1 MSAVLTPGRAAALPD
16 RSPRCRARPIAET
29 TAIDANRA
37 WEIDRALM
45 LERSERRAW
54 WVAIAGLVLGLIG
67 IAAVFV
73 QGPLRR
79 VVEIPIVVDRV
90 TGEATIQQRLS
101 VETIPPM
108 EALDKHN
115 LATFVR
121 AREGYSW
128 MFLQRD
134 FDQVARMAVPAVFA
148 DYNRQFEGDGAL
160 QKKIGASR
168 GLAHQHRRRA
178 PGRRPGAA
186 ATSGEATV
194 TYDKVV
200 RLTDRNL
207 PEVTTRHVASVVYQ
221 YQPKVLAKERDRLE
235 NPFGFVVT
243 AYRSDPEINTRRAG
257 SQAMKRPTV
266 RWLAL
271 RALRALLGRAAAGA
285 HRSRRPAPAR
295 SGLRPARRGHRAGQA
310 RRGDARGAR
319 RRRVDHRGR
328 RRLGWRLHQGRR
340 RLVRRR
346 AAGWA
351 QPLRQGQEHGQRR
364 RTTWP
369 WSPTGARTPSAS
381 WCWPTAIRKP
391 PVYRLVVKA
400 PAARTGR
407 LGAPRA
413 ARRRAAAR
421 RCRPCHRL
429 RRRRKWSP
437 SACRP
442 SRR

>member
-16 RSPRCRARPIAET
+16 RSRDAGKAVTET
-29 TAIDANRA
+29 TEIDANRA
-37 WEIDRALM
+37 WEVDRALM

-90 TGEATIQQRLS
+90 TGEATIQQRLA

-148 DYNRQFEGDGAL
+148 DYNRQFEGDAAL
-160 QKKIGASR
+160 QKKIGAAEDWR
-168 GLAHQHRRRA
+168 INVIGVRLAASGRA
-178 PGRRPGAA
+178 GNK
-186 ATSGEATV
+186 GEATV

-207 PEVTTRHVASVVYQ
+207 PEVTTRHVASVVFQ
-221 YQPKVLAKERDRLE
+221 YQPKVLAKARDRLE

-243 AYRSDPEINTRRAG
+243 AYRSDPEINT
-257 SQAMKRPTV
+257 T
-266 RWLAL
+266 
-271 RALRALLGRAAAGA
+271 
-285 HRSRRPAPAR
+285 
-295 SGLRPARRGHRAGQA
+295 GQ
-310 RRGDARGAR
+310 GG
-319 RRRVDHRGR
+319 
-328 RRLGWRLHQGRR
+328 
-340 RLVRRR
+340 
-346 AAGWA
+346 
-351 QPLRQGQEHGQRR
+351 
-364 RTTWP
+364 
-369 WSPTGARTPSAS
+369 
-381 WCWPTAIRKP
+381 KP
-391 PVYRLVVKA
+391 
-400 PAARTGR
+400 
-407 LGAPRA
+407 
-413 ARRRAAAR
+413 
-421 RCRPCHRL
+421 
-429 RRRRKWSP
+429 
-437 SACRP
+437 
-442 SRR
+442 

>member
-1 MSAVLTPGRAAALPD
+1 MSAVLTPGRAAALPARSRD
-16 RSPRCRARPIAET
+16 RAQADPES

-37 WEIDRALM
+37 WEVDRALM

-160 QKKIGASR
+160 QKKIGAAEDWR
-168 GLAHQHRRRA
+168 INVIGVRLAA
-178 PGRRPGAA
+178 SGRPGNQ
-186 ATSGEATV
+186 GEATV

-235 NPFGFVVT
+235 NPFGFVVK
-243 AYRSDPEINTRRAG
+243 AYRSDPEINT
-257 SQAMKRPTV
+257 
-266 RWLAL
+266 
-271 RALRALLGRAAAGA
+271 
-285 HRSRRPAPAR
+285 PA
-295 SGLRPARRGHRAGQA
+295 
-310 RRGDARGAR
+310 
-319 RRRVDHRGR
+319 
-328 RRLGWRLHQGRR
+328 
-340 RLVRRR
+340 
-346 AAGWA
+346 
-351 QPLRQGQEHGQRR
+351 
-364 RTTWP
+364 
-369 WSPTGARTPSAS
+369 
-381 WCWPTAIRKP
+381 
-391 PVYRLVVKA
+391 
-400 PAARTGR
+400 
-407 LGAPRA
+407 LGAKP
-413 ARRRAAAR
+413 
-421 RCRPCHRL
+421 
-429 RRRRKWSP
+429 
-437 SACRP
+437 
-442 SRR
+442 

>member
-16 RSPRCRARPIAET
+16 RPRETSKAVAET

-37 WEIDRALM
+37 WEVDRALM

-90 TGEATIQQRLS
+90 TGEATIQQRLA
-101 VETIPPM
+101 VDTIPPM

-115 LATFVR
+115 LANFVR

-160 QKKIGASR
+160 QKKIGAAEDWR
-168 GLAHQHRRRA
+168 INVIGVRLAASGRA
-178 PGRRPGAA
+178 GNK
-186 ATSGEATV
+186 GEATV

-207 PEVTTRHVASVVYQ
+207 PEVTTRHVASVVFQ

-243 AYRSDPEINTRRAG
+243 AYRSDPEINTAT
-257 SQAMKRPTV
+257 P
-266 RWLAL
+266 
-271 RALRALLGRAAAGA
+271 GA
-285 HRSRRPAPAR
+285 
-295 SGLRPARRGHRAGQA
+295 
-310 RRGDARGAR
+310 
-319 RRRVDHRGR
+319 
-328 RRLGWRLHQGRR
+328 
-340 RLVRRR
+340 
-346 AAGWA
+346 
-351 QPLRQGQEHGQRR
+351 
-364 RTTWP
+364 
-369 WSPTGARTPSAS
+369 
-381 WCWPTAIRKP
+381 KP
-391 PVYRLVVKA
+391 
-400 PAARTGR
+400 
-407 LGAPRA
+407 
-413 ARRRAAAR
+413 
-421 RCRPCHRL
+421 
-429 RRRRKWSP
+429 
-437 SACRP
+437 
-442 SRR
+442 

>member
-16 RSPRCRARPIAET
+16 RSREPSKAVAET

-37 WEIDRALM
+37 WEVDRALM

-67 IAAVFV
+67 ITAVFV

-160 QKKIGASR
+160 QKKIGAAEDWR
-168 GLAHQHRRRA
+168 INVIGVRLAASGRA
-178 PGRRPGAA
+178 GNK
-186 ATSGEATV
+186 GEATV

-243 AYRSDPEINTRRAG
+243 AYRSDAEINT
-257 SQAMKRPTV
+257 
-266 RWLAL
+266 
-271 RALRALLGRAAAGA
+271 AA
-285 HRSRRPAPAR
+285 P
-295 SGLRPARRGHRAGQA
+295 
-310 RRGDARGAR
+310 GAR
-319 RRRVDHRGR
+319 
-328 RRLGWRLHQGRR
+328 
-340 RLVRRR
+340 
-346 AAGWA
+346 
-351 QPLRQGQEHGQRR
+351 P
-364 RTTWP
+364 
-369 WSPTGARTPSAS
+369 
-381 WCWPTAIRKP
+381 
-391 PVYRLVVKA
+391 
-400 PAARTGR
+400 
-407 LGAPRA
+407 
-413 ARRRAAAR
+413 
-421 RCRPCHRL
+421 
-429 RRRRKWSP
+429 
-437 SACRP
+437 
-442 SRR
+442 